1 MPPNTN
7 ELEFPYNA
15 TLCMALQAKS
25 SLNPMSFIST
35 KYKTSVKL
43 GGGGG
48 LPDRDAR
55 DLHQYTRLI
64 DSLLVYIMFENVSP
78 IYAYLCRRKNA
89 KS

>member
-43 GGGGG
+43 GGGGVFPIEMQG
-48 LPDRDAR
+48 
-55 DLHQYTRLI
+55 T
-64 DSLLVYIMFENVSP
+64 YINTQD
-78 IYAYLCRRKNA
+78 
-89 KS
+89 